1 MEEVHTIVNIVRTYC
16 GDAKQEE
23 IRIITPYDAQRGA
36 ISDALKRADL
46 PDSIVYNVDSFQ
58 GAPLSSLS
66 PSRLC
71 NRSH

>member
-36 ISDALKRADL
+36 LQKALKEDGL
-46 PDSIVYNVDSFQ
+46 KWDCVFNVDSFQ
-58 GAPLSSLS
+58 GESS
-66 PSRLC
+66 
-71 NRSH
+71 